1 MILMRK
7 EVMLDERA
15 CKLAARRVIAG
26 CDGLV
31 RRSLGGGGKATNMAS
46 NQDNTRNIMI
56 TVIVVAAIV
65 CLTATAF
72 ALMKLGVLP
81 TVSAAGI
88 GESAP
93 SQWKLDEF
101 IVNLAD
107 GDEARYLKVNIV
119 LEVSGRVE
127 RGGEDTPNPEEIKA
141 RDAIITVL
149 TRKTYR
155 ELLSDEGKTSL
166 KAQLKDQLNTVLS
179 GFEVKNIYFTS
190 FAMQ

>member
-1 MILMRK
+1 
-7 EVMLDERA
+7 
-15 CKLAARRVIAG
+15 
-26 CDGLV
+26 
-31 RRSLGGGGKATNMAS
+31 MAS
-46 NQDNTRNIMI
+46 NRDNTRNITI

-72 ALMKLGVLP
+72 ALIKLGVLP
-81 TVSAAGI
+81 TVSAGGA
-88 GESAP
+88 GESGL

-107 GDEARYLKVNIV
+107 GDESRYLKVNIV

-127 RGGEDTPNPEEIKA
+127 RGGEGTSNPEEIKA

-155 ELLSDEGKTSL
+155 EMLSDEGKTSL

-179 GFEVKNIYFTS
+179 GFKVKNIYFTS